1 MIFCKELNASFATK
15 ELLFA
20 ALKAAKADIVALKK
34 AAIKES
40 DSIIYTP
47 KSSIVT
53 KSDDMQQP
61 GDFKLGDHL
70 YPVIN
75 SCMIMDSHSDVHLDG
90 IWNKSVSQQAGKIYY
105 IINHDLE
112 IGKVIAYPKD
122 VEMMIQRISWREL
135 NQPYEGDT
143 ECLVFK
149 ARTSKAS
156 NEDFIKAIEEG
167 YEIEGSVR
175 MQYVD
180 IQLAMM
186 SNDPDYA
193 EENALFNQW
202 LPKIVNK
209 EAVIEQGY
217 YWPVSEAKIYKE
229 GSAVLCGSNS
239 ATPQNRLKRDQPPTS
254 TDKTAPLTSTQKKPI
269 FVNTNCI

>member
-1 MIFCKELNASFATK
+1 MIFCKELNESFATK

-34 AAIKES
+34 ADFKKS
-40 DSIIYTP
+40 DPIIYTP
-47 KSSIVT
+47 KSNIVT
-53 KSDDMQQP
+53 KDNTQQP
-61 GDFKLGDHL
+61 AAFKMGDYL

-90 IWNKSVSQQAGKIYY
+90 IWNKSVQQQAGKIYY

-112 IGKVIAYPKD
+112 IGKVIAYPKN
-122 VEMMIQRISWREL
+122 VEMLLQRISWKEL

-149 ARTSKAS
+149 VLTSKAS
-156 NEDFIKAIEEG
+156 NADFITAMETGED
-167 YEIEGSVR
+167 IEGSIR

-180 IQLAMM
+180 IQLAIM
-186 SNDPDYA
+186 SGDPDYA

-202 LPKIVNK
+202 ISKIVNK

-217 YWPVSEAKIYKE
+217 YWPVAEAKIYKE

-239 ATPQNRLKRDQPPTS
+239 ATPQNRTKINQSPTS
-254 TDKTAPLTSTQKKPI
+254 TDKTAPPTSTQKKPI
-269 FVNTNCI
+269 FVNSNCI